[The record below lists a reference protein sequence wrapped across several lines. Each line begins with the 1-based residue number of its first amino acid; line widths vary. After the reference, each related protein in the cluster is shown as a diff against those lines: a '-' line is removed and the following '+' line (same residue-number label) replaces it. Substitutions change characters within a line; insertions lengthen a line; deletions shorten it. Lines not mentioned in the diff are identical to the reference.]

1 MLYLHLRKSARTA
14 CELQTLSLI
23 LVVGKL
29 LEGILIDGISQ
40 GLERQGLARESQLS
54 FVCGK
59 VSVTNLIE
67 FFLIVIKK
75 FDKGNIVD
83 VVYMDLSNALDNVP
97 HVRLAWK
104 VRSYDILDNLTNW
117 KHISLVLRVREWWWK
132 VVTQIGCC
140 VNKQY
145 NAKSVFK
152 SNNDTVVVSQINN
165 NDGTKYRKEF
175 GNLVS

>member
-1 MLYLHLRKSARTA
+1 M
-14 CELQTLSLI
+14 
-23 LVVGKL
+23 
-29 LEGILIDGISQ
+29 
-40 GLERQGLARESQLS
+40 
-54 FVCGK
+54 
-59 VSVTNLIE
+59 
-67 FFLIVIKK
+67 
-75 FDKGNIVD
+75 D

-104 VRSYDILDNLTNW
+104 VRLYDILDNLTNW

-140 VNKQY
+140 VTKWY